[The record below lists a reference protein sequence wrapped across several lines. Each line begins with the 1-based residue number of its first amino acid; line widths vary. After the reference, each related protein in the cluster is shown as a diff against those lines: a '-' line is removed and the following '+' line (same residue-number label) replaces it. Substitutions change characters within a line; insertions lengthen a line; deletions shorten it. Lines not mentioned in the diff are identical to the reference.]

1 MPKRKKKFDITTQHD
16 DEKGRSSPEDGK
28 IPLGHT
34 GTALPHSAGGTKQH
48 RKGQRLDG

>member
-1 MPKRKKKFDITTQHD
+1 MPRRKKIDIGTQHD
-16 DEKGRSSPEDGK
+16 DEKARQNPEDGK

-34 GTALPHSAGGTKQH
+34 GTSMPHSTGGTKKH